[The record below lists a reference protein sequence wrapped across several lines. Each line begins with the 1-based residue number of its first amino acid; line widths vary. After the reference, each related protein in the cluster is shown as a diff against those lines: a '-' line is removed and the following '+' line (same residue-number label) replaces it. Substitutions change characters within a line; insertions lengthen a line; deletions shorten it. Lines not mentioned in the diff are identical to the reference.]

1 MTRVLMVYHDIDVA
15 DMEADALRR
24 AGYEVDRCAGPI
36 GGTPCPVLHGEAC
49 WQADRADVLVYD
61 TWESELHGEDLVASL
76 RTVHPDTPLVLTS
89 SRPAS
94 APATAGEVWYAPT
107 GASLVGVIEDACRAP
122 RVPHAATTQ
131 SPHVDSFAG
140 RRW

>member
-1 MTRVLMVYHDIDVA
+1 M
-15 DMEADALRR
+15 
-24 AGYEVDRCAGPI
+24 
-36 GGTPCPVLHGEAC
+36 
-49 WQADRADVLVYD
+49 LVYD

-107 GASLVGVIEDACRAP
+107 GASLVGVIEDACRAL